1 MEKPHKCV
9 VQTSRWVRTPFLLF
23 LLRTDFQF
31 VRDSNRMSRHLANLI
46 FVIQFQ
52 FPIPFVCA
60 TSSFFAKYQK
70 FLLSV
75 AFSDIILLSGPT
87 AQRFHRR
94 IWNCDLPLHSSEK
107 LIYLRN
113 SAKHTLSSNML
124 IIVMSFISTPYTW
137 LIQPKHIY
145 LKF

>member
-1 MEKPHKCV
+1 MEKPHKCCRPRGEWEPLSSSFFLEQIFNLSDI
-9 VQTSRWVRTPFLLF
+9 QTECHGIWPISFLSFNFNFQFLLF
-23 LLRTDFQF
+23 VQL
-31 VRDSNRMSRHLANLI
+31 HH
-46 FVIQFQ
+46 
-52 FPIPFVCA
+52 
-60 TSSFFAKYQK
+60 FFAKYQK